1 MKNIKKLI
9 VILLMAVFT
18 MTCFTSCFD
27 FLESFFDEDAYW
39 DDYYETYYSAYDYE
53 LNKDRV
59 VKIDLIDYTPEVT
72 EWWDRWG
79 VGAIPD
85 YEYKPFDQSKVV
97 VKEELPEEEIDAFLY
112 ELSAKDVYQ
121 IDQKDSTS
129 ECNTPYGRCVRI
141 SYNDGTFDLISY
153 GFFYREEDSY
163 KTKLYDS
170 HYTKFLADGEI
181 VSIEDIGYNWY
192 ALVAAN
198 YFDTKIVPIECEVEF
213 IQIGED
219 I

>member
-27 FLESFFDEDAYW
+27 FLESQL

-59 VKIDLIDYTPEVT
+59 VKIDLIDYTPEAT
-72 EWWDRWG
+72 TLRDLWDR
-79 VGAIPD
+79 AITC

-97 VKEELPEEEIDAFLY
+97 VKEELPNEEIDAFLY
-112 ELSAKDVYQ
+112 ELSVKEVYQ
-121 IDQKDSTS
+121 VDQKKFTS
-129 ECNTPYGRCVRI
+129 GSNTPYGRSVRI

-153 GFFYREEDSY
+153 GFFYKEEDSY
-163 KTKLYDS
+163 KKKLCDS
-170 HYTKFLADGEI
+170 YYTKFLANGEI
-181 VSIEDIGYNWY
+181 ISIEIIGYEWY

-198 YFDTKIVPIECEVEF
+198 YFDTKIVPIECDVKYIE
-213 IQIGED
+213 IG
-219 I
+219 

>member
-27 FLESFFDEDAYW
+27 SLESQL
-39 DDYYETYYSAYDYE
+39 DDDHKTYDYA

-59 VKIDLIDYTPEVT
+59 VKIDLIDYTPQVT
-72 EWWDRWG
+72 VWSDMLSIG
-79 VGAIPD
+79 IPD

-97 VKEELPEEEIDAFLY
+97 VKEELPNEEIDAFLRDF
-112 ELSAKDVYQ
+112 SAKEVYQ
-121 IDQKDSTS
+121 EDQKKFTS
-129 ECNTPYGRCVRI
+129 ESNTPYGRSVRI

-153 GFFYREEDSY
+153 GFFYKEEDSY
-163 KTKLYDS
+163 KTKLYDL

-181 VSIEDIGYNWY
+181 VSIEVISYSWY

-198 YFDTKIVPIECEVEF
+198 YFDTKIVPIEGEVEF
-213 IQIGED
+213 IQIGVD